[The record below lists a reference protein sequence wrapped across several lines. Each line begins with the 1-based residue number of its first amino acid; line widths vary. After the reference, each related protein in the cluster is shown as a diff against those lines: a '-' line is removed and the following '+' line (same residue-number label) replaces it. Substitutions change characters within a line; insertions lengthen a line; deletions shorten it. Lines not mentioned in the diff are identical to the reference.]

1 MKKIPLVGKI
11 LIGFVLGTAVGL
23 VLSECCAP
31 ETAKKVIPYVA
42 PFGNVLVAMLKMVVY
57 PIILF
62 SLILGAASLPLKK
75 SGRVGGAVLLW
86 YFATSI
92 FATVFGVAMA
102 YLLDPSMANASQTA
116 SENLATVAK
125 MSSSSSGGSFAAFF
139 VGLFQNPFAALANGQ
154 FLPII
159 VFSIGF
165 GLCARYVLDKAGT
178 DEATVRAVEA
188 TIRVCDGA
196 QKISFKM
203 IDCVIH
209 YFPIGVFALSVV
221 NFGENGV
228 LLFGPYAKITVC
240 VVICV
245 LSMILVVYPLAIGLV
260 CRENPYRVLLRLR
273 EPILTAFVTRSSAAT
288 LPVSFKA
295 ADGLGID
302 RKLSSFSLPMGATV
316 NMDGV
321 CVHLP
326 VFVILAANMFGHHLS
341 VVDIGTLCVSIV
353 FASIGAGGIPGGSVF
368 LLFMVLENMG
378 LPADQVTMIVAL
390 CLGIN
395 PILDM
400 FETCC
405 NVTGDNVCTYIV
417 AKKSGLMLLAAAAN
431 ARREIL
437 ADGKVDFDETGRLLE
452 LVKSYVRLNDKNA
465 VLLEHL
471 LKEVRADGVITSE
484 ESDRMK
490 DLLDALA
497 DRYEDLRE
505 QLPSGTSK

>member
-11 LIGFVLGTAVGL
+11 LIGFVLGTAIGL
-23 VLSECCAP
+23 VLAECCEPA
-31 ETAKKVIPYVA
+31 TAKKVLPYVA

-62 SLILGAASLPLKK
+62 SLILGAASLPLKR
-75 SGRVGGAVLLW
+75 SGKIGGSVLIW

-92 FATVFGVAMA
+92 FATVFGVFMA
-102 YLLDPSMANASQTA
+102 YLLNPSMAAAKDTA
-116 SENLATVAK
+116 SANLAAVQK
-125 MSSSSSGGSFAAFF
+125 MAGTTSAGSFGDFL
-139 VGLFQNPFAALANGQ
+139 VGLFQNPFASLANGQ

-159 VFSIGF
+159 VFSIAF
-165 GLCARYVLDKAGT
+165 GLCARAILDSDKTDGVTKKAVT
-178 DEATVRAVEA
+178 AMIEML
-188 TIRVCDGA
+188 DGA
-196 QKISFKM
+196 QKVSFKL

-228 LLFGPYAKITVC
+228 LLFGPYAKITLC
-240 VVICV
+240 VVVGVC
-245 LSMILVVYPLAIGLV
+245 SMILVIYPLAIGLF
-260 CRENPYRVLLRLR
+260 CRENPYKVLLRLR

-288 LPVSFKA
+288 LPVSFRAMDKI
-295 ADGLGID
+295 GVD

-326 VFVILAANMFGHHLS
+326 VFVILAANMFGHKLGIL
-341 VVDIGTLCVSIV
+341 DIGTLCLSII
-353 FASIGAGGIPGGSVF
+353 FASVGAGGIPGGSVF

-378 LPADQVTMIVAL
+378 LPAEQVTMIVAL

-417 AKKSGLMLLAAAAN
+417 AKKSGLLLLSKLEKACGP
-431 ARREIL
+431 IL
-437 ADGKVDFDETGRLLE
+437 ADGMIDFKETGRLLA
-452 LVKSYVRLNDKNA
+452 LVEPFAQTGDKNA
-465 VLLEHL
+465 VELKKLLERVREDGKITVDESEQMKVF
-471 LKEVRADGVITSE
+471 LKVLSG
-484 ESDRMK
+484 
-490 DLLDALA
+490 LH
-497 DRYEDLRE
+497 RE
-505 QLPSGTSK
+505 MSREFPIEAK

>member
-23 VLSECCAP
+23 FLAEGCDLA
-31 ETAKKVIPYVA
+31 TRNRIIPYVM

-75 SGRVGGAVLLW
+75 SGRLGGAVLVW
-86 YFATSI
+86 YFATSV

-102 YLLDPSMANASQTA
+102 YLMNPSMSMAESVASGYMDSVKGFTTGSAETA
-116 SENLATVAK
+116 AF
-125 MSSSSSGGSFAAFF
+125 GAFF
-139 VGLFQNPFAALANGQ
+139 VNLFQNPFASLANGQ

-159 VFSIGF
+159 VFAIAF
-165 GLCARYVLDKAGT
+165 GLCARAVLDASG
-178 DEATVRAVEA
+178 DEKTKNAVE
-188 TIRVCDGA
+188 TMLRTLDGA
-196 QKISFKM
+196 QSVSFKL

-221 NFGENGV
+221 NFGTNGV
-228 LLFGPYAKITVC
+228 LLFGPYARITLC
-240 VVICV
+240 VVTGV
-245 LSMILVVYPLAIGLV
+245 LSMIFVIYPLATFLF
-260 CRENPYRVLLRLR
+260 CRENPYKVLLRLR

-288 LPVSFKA
+288 LPVSFRA
-295 ADGLGID
+295 MDAIGVD

-326 VFVILAANMFGHHLS
+326 VFVILAANMYGHQLGLLQL
-341 VVDIGTLCVSIV
+341 GTLCLSII
-353 FASIGAGGIPGGSVF
+353 FASVGAGGIPGGSVF
-368 LLFMVLENMG
+368 LLFMVLESMG
-378 LPADQVTMIVAL
+378 LPAEQVTMIVAL

-417 AKKSGLMLLAAAAN
+417 AKKSGLVMYGAFAKAA
-431 ARREIL
+431 RIVL
-437 ADGKVDFDETGRLLE
+437 ADGKVDLREADRLLD
-452 LVKSYVRLNDKNA
+452 LVAPFARKGDADA
-465 VLLEHL
+465 VKLENL
-471 LKEVRADGVITSE
+471 LKDVRADGVITPD
-484 ESDRMK
+484 ESNVVAG
-490 DLLDALA
+490 LLELLSVRFD
-497 DRYEDLRE
+497 DLRDSIPA
-505 QLPSGTSK
+505 L